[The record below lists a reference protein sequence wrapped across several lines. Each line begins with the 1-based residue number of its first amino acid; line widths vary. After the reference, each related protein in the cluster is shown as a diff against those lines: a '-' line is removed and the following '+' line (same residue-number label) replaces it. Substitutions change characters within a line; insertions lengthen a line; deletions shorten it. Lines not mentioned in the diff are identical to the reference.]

1 MRTVCILS
9 HSRFELYARAEHDLD
24 FVAVVVYSHD
34 KDAPYVEDSPQML
47 DLLFEQFDDVDDPE
61 DGMSSEQAEEI
72 ASFVFE
78 YEEQDVD
85 LVVSCRYGE
94 SRSAGIAAA
103 IAAYLGQDELEIF
116 DDPDKIPNMHC
127 YALTCEAL
135 GVERSEDEIRQR
147 FLINANAK

>member
-1 MRTVCILS
+1 MRDIYILS
-9 HSRFELYARAEHDLD
+9 HSRFELYACAEHDLD
-24 FVAVVVYSHD
+24 YVAVVIYSHD
-34 KDAPYVEDSPQML
+34 RDTPYIEDSRQML

-61 DGMSSEQAEEI
+61 DGMSFEQAEEI

-103 IAAYLGQDELEIF
+103 IAAYLGQDEIEIF
-116 DDPDKIPNMHC
+116 DDPDKMPNMHC
-127 YALTCEAL
+127 YALMCDAL
-135 GVERSEDEIRQR
+135 GVERSEEELRQR